1 VRSIRVQVNV
11 NINIA
16 VSMFIVE
23 RWTFDAHRS
32 LCLARLITQEA
43 ITI

>member
-1 VRSIRVQVNV
+1 VRSIRVQINV
-11 NINIA
+11 NIA